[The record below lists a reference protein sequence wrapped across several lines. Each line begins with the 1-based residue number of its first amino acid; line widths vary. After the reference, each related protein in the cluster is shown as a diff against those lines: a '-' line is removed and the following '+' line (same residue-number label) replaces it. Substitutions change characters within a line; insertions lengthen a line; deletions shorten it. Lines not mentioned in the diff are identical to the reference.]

1 MLLDWV
7 TAKLPLLWFDAAA
20 LSRLQRLGDRVQR
33 YNAQTGEIVY
43 ELQAWDSI
51 RSDSHQLAYRVASD
65 SLQMQG
71 SPARVI
77 GDGDAVFGAGP
88 SRALDLVGCVERMRE
103 TLAMAIGVV
112 LPPAAR
118 WKVTRV
124 DITAN
129 LLLPNLADVRAAL
142 AVLRNCEGGRYRVSQ
157 QAGDTA
163 YWSHRSRLRSGKAY
177 AKGPHLRYLMKQ
189 TNHTGR
195 HYDDDELAAAE
206 RLLRLELSLRAQWWR
221 ERAGKSWTQITASEL
236 RDQWG
241 KFFERMMGDT
251 EVTEMKIEQRVY
263 ASAATE
269 GQAKAAI
276 GCWALIKAYG
286 WEKARAMTTRSKWY
300 KDLKV
305 LRAAGLSDADLSA
318 GNVVPFRRPLI
329 QCQQI
334 ESWDE
339 LMAIVEREREAA

>member
-20 LSRLQRLGDRVQR
+20 LARLQRLGDRLRR
-33 YNAQTGEIVY
+33 YNAQTGEVVY

-51 RSDSHQLAYRVASD
+51 RSDSHQLAYRVSSD

-112 LPPAAR
+112 LPPGER

-177 AKGPHLRYLMKQ
+177 AKGPHLRYQMKQ
-189 TNHTGR
+189 PNHSGR
-195 HYDDDELAAAE
+195 RYDDDELAAAE

-221 ERAGKSWTQITASEL
+221 ERAGKPWTQITASEL
-236 RDQWG
+236 REQWG
-241 KFFERMMGDT
+241 KFFERMMGET
-251 EVTEMKIEQRVY
+251 EVTEMTIEQRVY
-263 ASAATE
+263 ASAETE

-329 QCQQI
+329 QCQQV

-339 LMAIVEREREAA
+339 LMAIVEREQEAA